1 MNIHIKKI
9 ESFSVLGYTHRAH
22 GVQQWKVYTLAE
34 VPDDRKAQ
42 ALAKQKRIASKRNC
56 RVETIEINRPPWT
69 VDVLVGIKE

>member
-34 VPDDRKAQ
+34 VPNDRKAQ
-42 ALAKQKRIASKRNC
+42 ALAKQERIASKKK
-56 RVETIEINRPPWT
+56 
-69 VDVLVGIKE
+69 L